1 MAKSLAEQIREN
13 DQALFKAQVAFEAAG
28 GRGVDLAEEIDR
40 LTKRKERLDKRFW
53 REVSPPIGN

>member
-1 MAKSLAEQIREN
+1 MIRRSSSTGVLE
-13 DQALFKAQVAFEAAG
+13 VAG

-53 REVSPPIGN
+53 AEVSPPIKNQDA